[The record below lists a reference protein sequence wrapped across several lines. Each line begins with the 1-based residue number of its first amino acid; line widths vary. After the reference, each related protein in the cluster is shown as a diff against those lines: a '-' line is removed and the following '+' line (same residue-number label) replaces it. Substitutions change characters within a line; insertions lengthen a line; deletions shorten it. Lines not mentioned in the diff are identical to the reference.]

1 MYFVFFVSVT
11 FLYLPFFFLESA
23 MRYPFAFAAFF
34 QETVTDF
41 FFFFDFFT
49 TTFTLVGV
57 FATFLIPLSS
67 DAGVGVAVGV
77 FVGTGLPRESPAGV
91 AVGVTVGV
99 AAVSYTNLSERFD
112 SDWVSGF
119 SGK

>member
-1 MYFVFFVSVT
+1 
-11 FLYLPFFFLESA
+11 

-49 TTFTLVGV
+49 TTFTLVGF

-77 FVGTGLPRESPAGV
+77 FVETGLPRESPAGV

-99 AAVSYTNLSERFD
+99 AVGVENAETSFRNQYGQDLFE
-112 SDWVSGF
+112 
-119 SGK
+119 